1 MAQPDFMYANTVDLD
16 DTEAVSNGH
25 HSRQSSYSSGHS
37 LGSNKEN
44 GSLGKQASRAGSE
57 LSSDA
62 SDSQLIL
69 RDGGELLGE
78 SRTDLTSGL
87 FTYDNSAMHSETTD
101 QFLPLPQIPGR
112 QPSKAMAPAGSAKAK
127 AAKSPF
133 TAVPT
138 STIPTEEI
146 TIPNDANISNFT
158 VDQVANFLRCFKVDE
173 RIVSHLHNKAVDGKR
188 FARFKDSELE
198 SLGMKNAAIVFF
210 RDKSNISKHQ
220 KKKGQFML

>member
-87 FTYDNSAMHSETTD
+87 FTYDNSAMHAETTD

-133 TAVPT
+133 TAGNKQNTPTNVELVIST
-138 STIPTEEI
+138 STLLAPTNVELVISTSTLLAPTNVELVI
-146 TIPNDANISNFT
+146 STSTLLAPTNVELVISTSTLLAPTNVELVIFQYDVLNI
-158 VDQVANFLRCFKVDE
+158 V
-173 RIVSHLHNKAVDGKR
+173 
-188 FARFKDSELE
+188 
-198 SLGMKNAAIVFF
+198 
-210 RDKSNISKHQ
+210 
-220 KKKGQFML
+220 